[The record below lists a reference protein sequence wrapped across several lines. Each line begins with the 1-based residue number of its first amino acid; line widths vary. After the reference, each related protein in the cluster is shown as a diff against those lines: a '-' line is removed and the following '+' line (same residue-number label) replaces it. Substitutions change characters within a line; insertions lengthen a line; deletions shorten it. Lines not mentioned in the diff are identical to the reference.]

1 MLVSATP
8 SLESL
13 ARCEEG
19 RALGVRWTRVSMSE
33 RPGRAALPT
42 VRVVD
47 MTRQFAQGSRSIFSA
62 PLVDALLRVRDE
74 HRKAVLL
81 LNRRGFANFLMCRE
95 CGAVPE
101 CPHCSCALTYHERG
115 HMLVCHSCGRN
126 WPVRAYPDPSTRCPN
141 CGSRYLGAFG
151 VGTQRVEDELRM
163 LLGEDVEVIRMDADT
178 TKGKGAHQR
187 LLEQFDAARCAVLV
201 GTQMIAKGLDFPE
214 VTLVGIVNADTTLK
228 LPDFR
233 AAERTYDLLEQVA
246 GRAGR
251 GDVSGEVIIQ
261 TYWASHPAIQAVLLH
276 DRSVFLASELADRQ
290 EGGYP
295 PFSRLSNVTFWGIDV
310 QAVRQVGDE
319 LARAVRA
326 RIGEEPGWEVL
337 GPTDCL
343 KGRVKDRVRRHLMVK
358 SPLGSGPGELLMAC
372 VRTLRVPRGVS
383 MAIDVDAYDTM

>member
-1 MLVSATP
+1 M
-8 SLESL
+8 
-13 ARCEEG
+13 
-19 RALGVRWTRVSMSE
+19 
-33 RPGRAALPT
+33 
-42 VRVVD
+42 
-47 MTRQFAQGSRSIFSA
+47 
-62 PLVDALLRVRDE
+62 
-74 HRKAVLL
+74 
-81 LNRRGFANFLMCRE
+81 
-95 CGAVPE
+95 
-101 CPHCSCALTYHERG
+101 
-115 HMLVCHSCGRN
+115 
-126 WPVRAYPDPSTRCPN
+126 
-141 CGSRYLGAFG
+141 
-151 VGTQRVEDELRM
+151 
-163 LLGEDVEVIRMDADT
+163 
-178 TKGKGAHQR
+178 
-187 LLEQFDAARCAVLV
+187 
-201 GTQMIAKGLDFPE
+201 
-214 VTLVGIVNADTTLK
+214 
-228 LPDFR
+228 
-233 AAERTYDLLEQVA
+233 LEQVA